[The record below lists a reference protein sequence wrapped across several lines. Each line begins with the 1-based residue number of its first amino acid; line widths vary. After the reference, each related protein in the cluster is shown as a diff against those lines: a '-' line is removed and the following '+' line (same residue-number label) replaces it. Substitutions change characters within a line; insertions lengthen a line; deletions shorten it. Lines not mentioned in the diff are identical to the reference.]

1 MNEQS
6 GGITV
11 FIGTYTRG
19 TRSEGI
25 YVHRFDPESGALAPA
40 SVVSGAENPS
50 FLALHPGGRFLY
62 AASEVE
68 SFGGRAQGA
77 IYAYA
82 VDARDGRLTFL
93 NARGSVGR
101 GPCHVSVDAAG
112 RWLLAANYHGGS
124 VCAMPIEPDGRLAPA
139 SDFVQHT
146 GTSVNPER
154 QDQAHAHSINLDPRN
169 RFAYVP
175 DLGQDKIVIYKPNS
189 ERGALIPNALAA
201 IALPPGSGPRHFAFA
216 PNANRAYAI
225 NELASTIT
233 AFERDAES
241 GALHA
246 FQTISTLPA
255 DFADANTTA
264 DIHVHPSG
272 KFVYGSNRGHDSV
285 GDVRGERIGRTP
297 DGAGSSAHARTD
309 AAQLRHRPVGQV
321 SARRQP
327 GQRYD
332 NIVRHRR
339 GFGDARAHGGRG
351 GSCGAGVRG
360 VWVVVGG

>member
-1 MNEQS
+1 MSEQS
-6 GGITV
+6 NGITV

-19 TRSEGI
+19 TRAEGI
-25 YVHRFDPESGALAPA
+25 YVHRFDPESGALTPA

-62 AASEVE
+62 AASEIE

-146 GTSVNPER
+146 GSSVDPER

-175 DLGQDKIVIYKPNS
+175 DLGQDKIVIYKPDFA
-189 ERGALIPNALAA
+189 RGALVPNAPAA
-201 IALPPGSGPRHFAFA
+201 VALPPGSGPRHFAFA

-233 AFERDAES
+233 AFDWDDES

-255 DFADANTTA
+255 DFAGANTTA

-285 GDVRGERIGRTP
+285 AIFAVDESDGRLTALGHQPTLGRTP
-297 DGAGSSAHARTD
+297 RNFAIAPSGGFLLAANQDSDTIVSFAID
-309 AAQLRHRPVGQV
+309 ADSGTLAPTGDVAEVAAPVCV
-321 SARRQP
+321 L
-327 GQRYD
+327 
-332 NIVRHRR
+332 
-339 GFGDARAHGGRG
+339 FG
-351 GSCGAGVRG
+351 
-360 VWVVVGG
+360 

>member
-1 MNEQS
+1 MSGQS
-6 GGITV
+6 NTLTV

-25 YVHRFDPESGALAPA
+25 YVHRFDPASGALSPV

-82 VDARDGRLTFL
+82 VDARAGRLTPL
-93 NARGSVGR
+93 NARGSGGR
-101 GPCHVSVDAAG
+101 GPCHVSVDATG

-124 VCAMPIEPDGRLAPA
+124 VCAMPIEADGRLAPS

-146 GTSVNPER
+146 GSSVHPER

-175 DLGQDKIVIYKPNS
+175 DLGQDKIAIYKPDF
-189 ERGALIPNALAA
+189 ERGTLDANSPASVD
-201 IALPPGSGPRHFAFA
+201 LPPGSGPRHFAFA
-216 PNANRAYAI
+216 PNASRAYAI

-233 AFERDAES
+233 AFEWDAES
-241 GALHA
+241 GALDA
-246 FQTISTLPA
+246 FQTVSTLPA
-255 DFADANTTA
+255 DFAGANTTA

-272 KFVYGSNRGHDSV
+272 KFVYGSNRGHDSIAAFSV
-285 GDVRGERIGRTP
+285 DEADGRLTALGRQSTLGRTP
-297 DGAGSSAHARTD
+297 RNFALDPSGKYLLAANQDSDTIASFAID
-309 AAQLRHRPVGQV
+309 ADSGEPAAVGEVVEVPAPVCV
-321 SARRQP
+321 L
-327 GQRYD
+327 
-332 NIVRHRR
+332 
-339 GFGDARAHGGRG
+339 FG
-351 GSCGAGVRG
+351 
-360 VWVVVGG
+360 

>member
-1 MNEQS
+1 MSEQS

-25 YVHRFDPESGALAPA
+25 YVHRFDPESGALTPA
-40 SVVSGAENPS
+40 SVASGAENPS
-50 FLALHPGGRFLY
+50 FLALRPGGRFLY
-62 AASEVE
+62 AASEIE
-68 SFGGRAQGA
+68 SFDGRAQGA

-101 GPCHVSVDAAG
+101 GPCHASVDAAG

-146 GTSVNPER
+146 GSSVNPER

-175 DLGQDKIVIYKPNS
+175 DLGQDKIVIYKPDFA
-189 ERGALIPNALAA
+189 RGALIPNAPAA
-201 IALPPGSGPRHFAFA
+201 VDLPPGSGPRHFAFA
-216 PNANRAYAI
+216 PNAHRAYAI

-233 AFERDAES
+233 AFDRDAES
-241 GALHA
+241 GALEA

-255 DFADANTTA
+255 DFAGANTTA

-285 GDVRGERIGRTP
+285 AMFAVNESDGRLTALGHQSTLGRTP
-297 DGAGSSAHARTD
+297 RNFAIDPSGGYLLAANQDSDTIVSFAIDAGSGTLAPTGD
-309 AAQLRHRPVGQV
+309 AAEVPSPVCV
-321 SARRQP
+321 
-327 GQRYD
+327 
-332 NIVRHRR
+332 V
-339 GFGDARAHGGRG
+339 FG
-351 GSCGAGVRG
+351 GSG
-360 VWVVVGG
+360 

>member
-1 MNEQS
+1 MSEQS

-25 YVHRFDPESGALAPA
+25 YVHRFDPESGALTPA
-40 SVVSGAENPS
+40 SVVSGVENPS
-50 FLALHPGGRFLY
+50 FLALRPGGRFLY

-82 VDARDGRLTFL
+82 VDARAGRLTFL

-101 GPCHVSVDAAG
+101 GPCHLSVDAAG

-124 VCAMPIEPDGRLAPA
+124 VCAMPIDPDGRLAPA

-146 GTSVNPER
+146 GSSVNPER

-175 DLGQDKIVIYKPNS
+175 DLGQDKIVIYKPDFA
-189 ERGALIPNALAA
+189 RGSLIPNAPAGVE
-201 IALPPGSGPRHFAFA
+201 LPPGSGPRHFAFA

-233 AFERDAES
+233 AFDRDAES
-241 GALHA
+241 GALEA

-255 DFADANTTA
+255 DFAGANTTA

-285 GDVRGERIGRTP
+285 AMFAVNESDGRLTALGHQPTLGRTP
-297 DGAGSSAHARTD
+297 RNFAIDPSGAYLLAANQDSDTIVSCAIDAGSGTLAPTGDVAEVPS
-309 AAQLRHRPVGQV
+309 PVCV
-321 SARRQP
+321 
-327 GQRYD
+327 
-332 NIVRHRR
+332 V
-339 GFGDARAHGGRG
+339 FG
-351 GSCGAGVRG
+351 
-360 VWVVVGG
+360 

>member
-1 MNEQS
+1 MSEQPNML
-6 GGITV
+6 TV

-25 YVHRFDPESGALAPA
+25 YVHRFDPESGALAPV
-40 SVVSGAENPS
+40 SVASGAENPS

-82 VDARDGRLTFL
+82 VDARAGWLTPL
-93 NARGSVGR
+93 NAQGSVGR
-101 GPCHVSVDAAG
+101 GPCHVSVDATG

-124 VCAMPIEPDGRLAPA
+124 VCAMPIEADGRLAPA

-146 GTSVNPER
+146 GSSVHPER

-175 DLGQDKIVIYKPNS
+175 DLGMDKIAVYKPDF
-189 ERGALIPNALAA
+189 ERGTLDANSPARVD
-201 IALPPGSGPRHFAFA
+201 LPPGSGPRHFAFA
-216 PNANRAYAI
+216 PNASRAYAI

-233 AFERDAES
+233 AFEWDAES
-241 GALHA
+241 GALDA

-255 DFADANTTA
+255 NFAGANTTA

-272 KFVYGSNRGHDSV
+272 KFVYGSNRGHDSIAMFAV
-285 GDVRGERIGRTP
+285 DDADGRLTALGHQSTLGRTP
-297 DGAGSSAHARTD
+297 RNFALDPSGGYLL
-309 AAQLRHRPVGQV
+309 AANQDSDTIASFAIDSDSGELADVGEVAEVPAPVCV
-321 SARRQP
+321 L
-327 GQRYD
+327 
-332 NIVRHRR
+332 
-339 GFGDARAHGGRG
+339 FG
-351 GSCGAGVRG
+351 
-360 VWVVVGG
+360 

>member
-1 MNEQS
+1 MSEQPD
-6 GGITV
+6 GITV

-25 YVHRFDPESGALAPA
+25 YVHRFAPESGALTPA

-50 FLALHPGGRFLY
+50 FLALGPGGRFLY

-68 SFGGRAQGA
+68 SFDGRAQGA

-146 GTSVNPER
+146 GSSVNPER

-175 DLGQDKIVIYKPNS
+175 DLGQDKIVIYKPDFA
-189 ERGALIPNALAA
+189 RGALIPNAPAGVKM
-201 IALPPGSGPRHFAFA
+201 PPGSGPRHFAFA
-216 PNANRAYAI
+216 PNASRAYAI

-233 AFERDAES
+233 AFDRDAES
-241 GALHA
+241 GALEA

-255 DFADANTTA
+255 DFAGANTTA

-285 GDVRGERIGRTP
+285 AMFAVDESNGRLTALGHQPTLGRTP
-297 DGAGSSAHARTD
+297 RNFAIDPSGKYLLAANQDSDTIVSFAIDADSGTLAPTGD
-309 AAQLRHRPVGQV
+309 AAEVASPVCV
-321 SARRQP
+321 
-327 GQRYD
+327 
-332 NIVRHRR
+332 V
-339 GFGDARAHGGRG
+339 FG
-351 GSCGAGVRG
+351 
-360 VWVVVGG
+360 

>member
-1 MNEQS
+1 MSEQS
-6 GGITV
+6 NMPTV

-25 YVHRFDPESGALAPA
+25 YVHRFDPESGALTPV
-40 SVVSGAENPS
+40 SVASGAENPS

-82 VDARDGRLTFL
+82 VDARAGRLSFL

-146 GTSVNPER
+146 GSSVNPER

-175 DLGQDKIVIYKPNS
+175 DLGQDKIVIYKPDF
-189 ERGALIPNALAA
+189 ERGTLAA
-201 IALPPGSGPRHFAFA
+201 NSPASVGLPPGSGPRHFAFA
-216 PNANRAYAI
+216 PNASRAYAI

-233 AFERDAES
+233 AFAWDAES
-241 GALHA
+241 GALDA
-246 FQTISTLPA
+246 FQTVSTLPA
-255 DFADANTTA
+255 GFAGANTTA

-272 KFVYGSNRGHDSV
+272 RFVYGSNRGHDSV
-285 GDVRGERIGRTP
+285 AAFAVDETDGRLTALGHQSTLGRTP
-297 DGAGSSAHARTD
+297 RNFAVDPSGKFLL
-309 AAQLRHRPVGQV
+309 AANQDSDTIATFAIDEDSGKLAPTREVAEVPSPVCV
-321 SARRQP
+321 L
-327 GQRYD
+327 
-332 NIVRHRR
+332 
-339 GFGDARAHGGRG
+339 FG
-351 GSCGAGVRG
+351 
-360 VWVVVGG
+360 